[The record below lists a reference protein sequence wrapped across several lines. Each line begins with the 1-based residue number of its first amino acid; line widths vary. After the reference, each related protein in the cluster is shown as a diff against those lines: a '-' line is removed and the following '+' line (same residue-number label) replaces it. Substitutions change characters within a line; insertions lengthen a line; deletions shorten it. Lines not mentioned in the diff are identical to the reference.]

1 MGERRATAR
10 RARTQR
16 TGSFLRTAR
25 RDGISVAGAFFAR
38 AAGAFPAAGF
48 TVFAAAFF
56 ASVFTGAFFAE
67 GFAVVFFAAGFVATF
82 FAAGFAAAFVAAGP
96 TTSIR
101 EEPYEAQ
108 VIEQYGVRG
117 VIGKGGMGPRTLE
130 ALRKHGCVY
139 IHAIGGL
146 AVVLAQKV
154 VQVKGVHM
162 LDELGVPEAMWS
174 IEVKDFPSVITMDSH
189 GDSLHEKMFNESR
202 AAAEALMQQGVRK
215 ISKAG

>member
-1 MGERRATAR
+1 MAKKIELPISESAIRELRIGDEVEISGEMVLGRDAAHKHLVKTFDPEFDRLAR
-10 RARTQR
+10 DR
-16 TGSFLRTAR
+16 FLYHCGPVVQKQ
-25 RDGISVAGAFFAR
+25 RDGSWK
-38 AAGAFPAAGF
+38 
-48 TVFAAAFF
+48 
-56 ASVFTGAFFAE
+56 
-67 GFAVVFFAAGFVATF
+67 
-82 FAAGFAAAFVAAGP
+82 FVAAGP

-117 VIGKGGMGPRTLE
+117 VIGKGGMGQRTLE

-139 IHAIGGL
+139 IHAVGGL

-174 IEVKDFPSVITMDSH
+174 IEVKDFPAVITMDSH
-189 GDSLHEKMFNESR
+189 GDSLHEKMFSSSR
-202 AAAEALMQQGVRK
+202 EAAEALMARGFQ
-215 ISKAG
+215 AGKKGARAG

>member
-1 MGERRATAR
+1 MPKKIELPISESAIRELRIGDEVEISGEMVLGRDAAHKHLVKTFDTEFERLAR
-10 RARTQR
+10 DR
-16 TGSFLRTAR
+16 FLYHCGPVVQKQA
-25 RDGISVAGAFFAR
+25 DG
-38 AAGAFPAAGF
+38 
-48 TVFAAAFF
+48 TYK
-56 ASVFTGAFFAE
+56 
-67 GFAVVFFAAGFVATF
+67 
-82 FAAGFAAAFVAAGP
+82 FVAAGP

-154 VQVKGVHM
+154 VKVKGVHM
-162 LDELGVPEAMWS
+162 LEQLGVPEAMWS

-189 GDSLHEKMFNESR
+189 GDSLHEKVFSESR
-202 AAAEALMQQGVRK
+202 AAALELMKQGVPNAP
-215 ISKAG
+215 SKAMKVV

>member
-1 MGERRATAR
+1 MPKKIELPISEAAIRELRIGDEVEISGEMVLGRDAAHKHLVKTFDTEFERLAR
-10 RARTQR
+10 DR
-16 TGSFLRTAR
+16 FLYHCGPVVQKQA
-25 RDGISVAGAFFAR
+25 DGNYR
-38 AAGAFPAAGF
+38 
-48 TVFAAAFF
+48 
-56 ASVFTGAFFAE
+56 
-67 GFAVVFFAAGFVATF
+67 
-82 FAAGFAAAFVAAGP
+82 FVAAGP

-117 VIGKGGMGPRTLE
+117 VIGKGGMGPRTLA

-154 VQVKGVHM
+154 VKVNGVHM
-162 LDELGVPEAMWS
+162 LEQLGVPEAMWQ

-189 GDSLHEKMFNESR
+189 GDSLHEKMFSESR
-202 AAAEALMQQGVRK
+202 EAALKLMEQGVRGAP
-215 ISKAG
+215 SKALKVV

>member
-1 MGERRATAR
+1 MARKIELPIRESAIRELRIGDEIEISGEMVLGRDAAHKHLIKGFDKEFDRLAR
-10 RARTQR
+10 DR
-16 TGSFLRTAR
+16 FLYHCGPVVQKQA
-25 RDGISVAGAFFAR
+25 DGTYR
-38 AAGAFPAAGF
+38 
-48 TVFAAAFF
+48 
-56 ASVFTGAFFAE
+56 
-67 GFAVVFFAAGFVATF
+67 
-82 FAAGFAAAFVAAGP
+82 FVAAGP

-189 GDSLHEKMFNESR
+189 GDSLHEKMFSESR

-215 ISKAG
+215 AAKTG

>member
-1 MGERRATAR
+1 MPKKIELPISESAIRELRIGDEVEISGEMVLGRDAAHKHLVKTFDREFERLAR
-10 RARTQR
+10 DR
-16 TGSFLRTAR
+16 FLYHCGPVVQKNP
-25 RDGISVAGAFFAR
+25 DGTWR
-38 AAGAFPAAGF
+38 
-48 TVFAAAFF
+48 
-56 ASVFTGAFFAE
+56 
-67 GFAVVFFAAGFVATF
+67 
-82 FAAGFAAAFVAAGP
+82 FVAAGP

-154 VQVKGVHM
+154 VAVKGVHM

-202 AAAEALMQQGVRK
+202 AVAEALMKQGAPGAR
-215 ISKAG
+215 KAG